1 MAGRAAIRCA
11 ECGFENEPGHIY
23 CARCKTKLNLDQI
36 SSKSFDLTPRR
47 SITLQLLQFILLVL
61 LICFTFALWPV
72 PVETVPFTAKEFAGV
87 KGKMQRLQQGA
98 LTEHMEFS
106 EKEVNMLFTQ
116 FIQENR
122 RRPSYSPGLVS
133 LSSARVALE
142 EGALTVS
149 MFYQVGPLNVGP
161 VELGPVFTSYEVT
174 GRPEPGPSGLEFAAL
189 KGAMGHL
196 PLPFLGGAI
205 GKARLQELFE
215 PFTNARVFLGRLED
229 IRLREGGVRVK
240 YSRK

>member
-1 MAGRAAIRCA
+1 MANRAVIQCA
-11 ECGFENEPGHIY
+11 QCGFENDPGHIY
-23 CARCKTKLNLDQI
+23 CAKCKAKLNLDQI
-36 SSKSFDLTPRR
+36 SSRSFDLTPRR
-47 SITLQLLQFILLVL
+47 NLRLQLLQFVLLVL
-61 LICFTFALWPV
+61 LICLAFALWPV
-72 PVETVPFTAKEFAGV
+72 PVDTVSYSARELAVTKNRL
-87 KGKMQRLQQGA
+87 QRLQQGA
-98 LTEHMEFS
+98 LTEPMEFS

-161 VELGPVFTSYEVT
+161 VELCPVFTSYEVT